1 MKLNETRWHFITNLT
16 TIAALDDKINEVKN
30 KITNITNLAINNALS
45 VFKNKILNHSKYITT
60 LRFTPKL
67 KQANLTPKSD
77 IADFVEGQISM
88 IN

>member
-45 VFKNKILNHSKYITT
+45 VFKNNYC
-60 LRFTPKL
+60 L
-67 KQANLTPKSD
+67 KTN
-77 IADFVEGQISM
+77 
-88 IN
+88 